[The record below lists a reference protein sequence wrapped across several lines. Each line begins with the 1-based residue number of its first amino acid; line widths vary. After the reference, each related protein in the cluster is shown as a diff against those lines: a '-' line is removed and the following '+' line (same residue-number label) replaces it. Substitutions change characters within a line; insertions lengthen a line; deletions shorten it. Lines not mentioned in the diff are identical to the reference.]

1 MELGKVFR
9 INMKNMK
16 NSKQLAK
23 LTKLELRAGVGSMM
37 QGGYEREEG
46 RGGNLGRVMHKAA
59 SGTEYMIYAS
69 AGT

>member
-1 MELGKVFR
+1 
-9 INMKNMK
+9 MKNMK

-23 LTKLELRAGVGSMM
+23 LSKLELRAGVGRMM
-37 QGGYEREEG
+37 QGARRGGMRG
-46 RGGNLGRVMHKAA
+46 GGNLGRVMHKAA